1 MEITVNS
8 EILSD
13 SINSIENILKRKEI
27 LTIVITVIIAI
38 IAKLYLGSREN
49 KTFIQSIFEIILWII
64 LGFII
69 IANSLKYFFDIEIL
83 TTISKLLTNNPLIEI
98 DVSRNNDDKKK
109 EKKVQFS
116 DKNEVFHISGNKY
129 AYEEAEPICK
139 AHGARL
145 ATYDDIE
152 KSYMR
157 GGEWCEYGWSDNQLA
172 LFPTQ
177 KKTWSKLQSEDNKNI
192 CGRPGINGGYMENPN
207 IRFGVNCYGIKPDI
221 TNKEK
226 CLMNNT
232 SYYSTPDEKVKD
244 DKVSYWESQISNM
257 LISPFNENKWSRI

>member
-13 SINSIENILKRKEI
+13 SINSINDILQSREI
-27 LTIVITVIIAI
+27 LTIIITVIVAI

-49 KTFIQSIFEIILWII
+49 KGFIQSILEIILWII

-69 IANSLKYFFDIEIL
+69 IANSLKYFFNIEIL

-98 DVSRNNDDKKK
+98 DVSRDGKKK
-109 EKKVQFS
+109 EKKVHFS

-129 AYEEAEPICK
+129 IYEEAEPICK
-139 AHGARL
+139 AYGARL

-152 KSYMR
+152 KSYTR
-157 GGEWCEYGWSDNQLA
+157 GGEWCEYGWSDNQMA

-177 KKTWSKLQSEDNKNI
+177 KKTWNKLQSEDNKNI

-221 TNKEK
+221 TKKEK

-232 SYYSTPDEKVKD
+232 SYYSTPENKVKD
-244 DKVSYWESQISNM
+244 NKVSYWESQISNM